1 MLSQVFEIV
10 APLLIIASVGYV
22 YGVRVKPE
30 MQFTNRLVMDV
41 FMPALILQVM
51 LTEGFNVADYSGLI
65 FAGVLLMLVSGII
78 IFTITCIRAFP
89 TRLCRWKKVTFLH
102 YLILYLLKK
111 STFK

>member
-41 FMPALILQVM
+41 FMPALILQV
-51 LTEGFNVADYSGLI
+51 ADRR
-65 FAGVLLMLVSGII
+65 F
-78 IFTITCIRAFP
+78 
-89 TRLCRWKKVTFLH
+89 
-102 YLILYLLKK
+102 
-111 STFK
+111 